1 MKLSALMVALPV
13 IGLNFN
19 AVAHHQEQH
28 RAIKPLA
35 SDVTN
40 TQFHGHHS
48 SEGHER
54 APNAASLQSPTFT
67 MLKQPS
73 YGSFQVLS
81 GCDLN
86 ALAMANSSQLLTEI
100 KQQGR
105 TCINELFS
113 ANDVIQQQ
121 VFTSDKM
128 FAAANRAKVLASSYS
143 GQGDSELEAL
153 FLYIRAGYYVE
164 FYNDGVQF
172 ESWLKPAVK
181 GAIDAFVNNNHFYD
195 NNEAHGQLL
204 KEVITTMDSSEQQ
217 DVYLPVIKQWLSR
230 FDQNYANSRNMH
242 RAINGIFTVLY
253 RGQWNDN
260 FKALIKSDTQLVQLL
275 SDFTKQ
281 TWLIG
286 ADAEYL
292 MVNAA
297 GELARLKAYKNTP
310 IQTQVDTA
318 LIQLFAAYKSYGYG
332 DAIWLNAAD
341 VATYYADCSQF
352 NICGFETQLTAQALS
367 QTYQCS
373 DTVKIRSQDMTAA
386 QHVAACSTMAV
397 EETRFH
403 TRLATSQTPVADDNN
418 TFLQVNI
425 FNSSDDYKKYAKAIF
440 KIDTNNGGMYLEGDP
455 SKIGNQANFIAYE
468 ATYAKPEHFVW
479 NLEHEYV
486 HYLDGR
492 FDLYGDFNA
501 PTEAIVWW
509 SEGVAE
515 YIANLDDNQAAIDT
529 IKDGSTYSLA
539 QIFATTYAGFDQ
551 DRIYRWGYLAV
562 RFMFERHNDE
572 LNVMLARTRVGD
584 WTGYKVL
591 LSSWSNQYE
600 NEFTAWTLELASGAV
615 NDAPVAVING
625 PYQGEVNQDIQF
637 SSQGSG
643 DSDGQISAYLWQFGD
658 GTQSN
663 SENPSHRY
671 VNAGDYVVSLT
682 VTDNKGAST
691 SVTSSVSIT
700 ENNSSTPALTKGLPR
715 IISAEQDS
723 LFYYTFEVP
732 AGATDLKISTGQGT
746 GDVDLY
752 VRFGSKPTLTE
763 YDCRPYK
770 GGNAEQCDIVAP
782 QVGTYYVMTRGYNRY
797 ADVSLL
803 ADYVSAASRL
813 PDSCQTQGVVTGGR
827 VLSGQAVCL
836 ANQTPMWFSMENMSG
851 QNQIRIETAY
861 GSGDLS
867 LEYSNSGWPNETN
880 VEASSTN
887 SGNNECISLSG
898 QSQYWGYL
906 KVSGAGTGST
916 LKVSYNDGGC

>member
-1 MKLSALMVALPV
+1 MKLSALMLALSV

-19 AVAHHQEQH
+19 AQAHQQH
-28 RAIKPLA
+28 RSTKPTTTDA
-35 SDVTN
+35 TN
-40 TQFHGHHS
+40 TQLHGHHQLDS
-48 SEGHER
+48 HEK
-54 APNAASLQSPTFT
+54 APSAASQTAHTFSMQT
-67 MLKQPS
+67 HTTQNI
-73 YGSFQVLS
+73 FNVAAT
-81 GCDLN
+81 CDVN
-86 ALAMANSSQLLTEI
+86 ALAEANSSQLLTEI
-100 KQQGR
+100 KAQGS
-105 TCINELFS
+105 TCINELFNAS
-113 ANDVIQQQ
+113 STIQQQ
-121 VFTSDKM
+121 VFNSDKM
-128 FAAANRAKVLASSYS
+128 FAAANRAKALSVTYS
-143 GQGDSELEAL
+143 GLGSSELEAL
-153 FLYIRAGYYVE
+153 FLFIRAGYYVE

-172 ESWLKPAVK
+172 SDWLKPAVK
-181 GAIDAFVNNNHFYD
+181 NAIDAFVNNNHFYD
-195 NNEAHGQLL
+195 NNDAHGQLL

-230 FDQNYANSRNMH
+230 FDQNYAGVRNMH

-260 FKALIKSDTQLVQLL
+260 FKGLVKSDTQLVQLL
-275 SDFTKQ
+275 SEFTKQ

-297 GELARLKAYKNTP
+297 GELARLKAYKDTP
-310 IQTQVDTA
+310 IQTNVDTA
-318 LIQLFAAYKSYGYG
+318 LIQLFSTYKSFGYG

-352 NICGFETQLTAQALS
+352 SICGFEAQLTSQALS

-373 DTVKIRSQDMTAA
+373 DTVKIRSQDMTPA
-386 QHVAACSTMAV
+386 QHVSACSTMAM

-403 TRLATSQTPVADDNN
+403 TRLATANTPVADDNN

-455 SKIGNQANFIAYE
+455 SKVGNQANFIAYE
-468 ATYAKPEHFVW
+468 ATYAKPDHFVW

-515 YIANLDDNQAAIDT
+515 YIANLNDNQAAIDT

-572 LNVMLARTRVGD
+572 LNAMLSHTRVGD
-584 WTGYKVL
+584 WAGYKTL
-591 LSSWSNQYE
+591 LTGWVNQYE
-600 NEFTAWTLELASGAV
+600 NEFTVWTQELAGGTA
-615 NDAPVAVING
+615 NDAPVAVVNG
-625 PYQGEVNQDIQF
+625 PYQGLVNQDVQF
-637 SSQGSG
+637 SSQGSY
-643 DSDGQISAYLWQFGD
+643 DPDGEIATYLWQFGD
-658 GTQSN
+658 GTHSN
-663 SENPSHRY
+663 SANPIHRY
-671 VNAGDYVVSLT
+671 VSGGNYTVNLT
-682 VTDNKGAST
+682 VTDNNGLSTAVASSATIIEDST
-691 SVTSSVSIT
+691 SEPMLI
-700 ENNSSTPALTKGLPR
+700 KGKPR
-715 IISAEQDS
+715 IISAEQDELS
-723 LFYYTFEVP
+723 HFTFEVP
-732 AGATDLKISTGQGT
+732 HGATNLTISTGQGT

-763 YDCRPYK
+763 YDCRPYQ
-770 GGNAEQCDIVAP
+770 GGNAEQCEIAAP
-782 QVGTYYVMTRGYNRY
+782 QAGKYYVMTRGYNRY

-803 ADYVSAASRL
+803 ADYVPALSRL
-813 PDSCQTQGVVTGGR
+813 PDSCQTQGVVTDGR
-827 VLSGQAVCL
+827 LLSGQAVCL

-861 GSGDLS
+861 GTGDLS
-867 LEYSNSGWPNETN
+867 LEYSNSGWPTDTN
-880 VEASSTN
+880 VEARSNNT
-887 SGNNECISLSG
+887 GNNECISLSG

-906 KVSGAGTGST
+906 KVSSAGVGST
-916 LKVSYNDGGC
+916 LKITYNEGGC